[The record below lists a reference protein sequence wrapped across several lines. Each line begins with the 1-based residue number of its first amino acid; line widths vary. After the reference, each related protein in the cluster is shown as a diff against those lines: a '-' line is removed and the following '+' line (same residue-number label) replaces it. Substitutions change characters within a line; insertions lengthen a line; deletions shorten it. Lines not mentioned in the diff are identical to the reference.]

1 MIKDRSLLVKRGG
14 VKISIV
20 TVVFN
25 DKKGFRKTAES
36 VISQEARYNIDYEWI
51 VIDGNSTDGTFDE
64 IRKYDN
70 HITYWVSESDCGIYD
85 AMNKSLSHT
94 NGEYLIFMNAGDC
107 FYNNEVLK
115 RVINHKSFG
124 AFDYLIGNTYL
135 VKDGMI
141 IGKPDIPGE
150 ITAKMLYM
158 RSMPHQATFMR
169 ASRLRALGG
178 YDTSYRIAADAKFFF
193 QDIVMNDALCSNLNF
208 FTTLYD
214 ISGVS
219 SVAWKCNLEERG
231 RYLAELLPNRIRADY
246 QRYCYGDTLLE
257 KVLCKTSTYSVPYM
271 ILTGMAVIMYAPIS
285 FFNRI
290 KMCLRR

>member
-1 MIKDRSLLVKRGG
+1 M
-14 VKISIV
+14 
-20 TVVFN
+20 FN

-64 IRKYDN
+64 ICKYDN

-85 AMNKSLSHT
+85 AMNKSLPHT

-107 FYNNEVLK
+107 FYNHEVLK

-135 VKDGMI
+135 VKDDII
-141 IGKPDIPGE
+141 IGKPDVPGE

-169 ASRLRALGG
+169 ASRLKSLGG

-208 FTTLYD
+208 FTTIYD

-219 SVAWKCNLEERG
+219 SVAWKRNMEERN
-231 RYLAELLPNRIRADY
+231 RLFAELLPNRIRADY
-246 QRYCYGDTLLE
+246 QRYCYGETLLE
-257 KVLCKTSTYSVPYM
+257 KVLCKTSTNSVPYM
-271 ILTGMAVIMYAPIS
+271 ILTGIAMIMYAPIS
-285 FFNRI
+285 IFNRI
-290 KMCLRR
+290 KMRLRRYIELSNN